1 MGIPAALKISFHSNE
16 SVNYSSTLHFIKMKF
31 AQNNNYK
38 KYTSLGEIS
47 FLNGYEKRDVMCLTL
62 PFCDINLLYNGSSC
76 SISEYKIII
85 ILLPHLPLKK
95 ERKKGGGGKGGRN
108 HHVHQSFRVLR
119 HTVLS
124 YA

>member
-16 SVNYSSTLHFIKMKF
+16 SVNYSSTLCFIKMKF
-31 AQNNNYK
+31 AQNNNYTKSTQAWVKSVFLQRHEK
-38 KYTSLGEIS
+38 KE
-47 FLNGYEKRDVMCLTL
+47 VMCLTL
-62 PFCDINLLYNGSSC
+62 PFCDMNLLYNGSSC

-95 ERKKGGGGKGGRN
+95 GRKRGGGGRN